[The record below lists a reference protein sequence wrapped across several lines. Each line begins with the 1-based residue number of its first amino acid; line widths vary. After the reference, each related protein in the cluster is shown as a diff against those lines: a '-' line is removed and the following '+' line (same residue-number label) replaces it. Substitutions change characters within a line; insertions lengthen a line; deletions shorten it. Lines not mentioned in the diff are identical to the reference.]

1 MKDYLLFIDTE
12 ASNLPKNW
20 SLPYDAPGN
29 WPNCVQVSWVI
40 YTNSGTLIKEE
51 NHYIKNSDFE
61 IAESAI
67 KIHGITREFLE
78 AQGEC
83 RKGILQKLRADLEE
97 YDPLVIGHFMQFDLH
112 LLNADFFREGLENPI
127 KKAESFCTMLG
138 SVHLIKNPSIKFLRL
153 EQLYQTLFQKTLEN
167 PHNAMVDAKATAMCF
182 FELLKRK
189 EINEEIIKQQQKEES
204 KKEAL
209 PPRSGCYIPFLV
221 IFFLTIL
228 ISHYL

>member
-1 MKDYLLFIDTE
+1 
-12 ASNLPKNW
+12 
-20 SLPYDAPGN
+20 
-29 WPNCVQVSWVI
+29 
-40 YTNSGTLIKEE
+40 
-51 NHYIKNSDFE
+51 
-61 IAESAI
+61 
-67 KIHGITREFLE
+67 
-78 AQGEC
+78 
-83 RKGILQKLRADLEE
+83 
-97 YDPLVIGHFMQFDLH
+97 
-112 LLNADFFREGLENPI
+112 
-127 KKAESFCTMLG
+127 
-138 SVHLIKNPSIKFLRL
+138 
-153 EQLYQTLFQKTLEN
+153 LFQKTLEN